1 MVLVP
6 VSKLNCL
13 GKGALLALRIMEDR
27 NPGSSEEL
35 LKGAGSLVDES
46 LLEEKFSIL
55 TLAGYGMIV
64 PSTGKDPSD
73 AAKAVM
79 TIIEYL
85 NNMTFRLS
93 ATKAVDAKLGQA
105 PSTLNEVA
113 KVAETLCTIYKLS

>member
-1 MVLVP
+1 M
-6 VSKLNCL
+6 
-13 GKGALLALRIMEDR
+13 RIMEDR